1 MKAELRE
8 LVQELEQAFNE
19 TVCESDRIASVLA
32 DIKSRGYDV
41 MLALDVTIGLTTAE
55 AAANHIEPKVPAAE
69 SVEFALTTGDQE
81 FLQSLNISVE

>member
-1 MKAELRE
+1 MKTELRE

-41 MLALDVTIGLTTAE
+41 LLALDVTIGVTAAETAE
-55 AAANHIEPKVPAAE
+55 KHLDPKPVVE
-69 SVEFALTTGDQE
+69 SRGELALSTQDE
-81 FLQSLNISVE
+81 DFLQALHISAA

>member
-1 MKAELRE
+1 MKTELRE

-41 MLALDVTIGLTTAE
+41 VLALDVTIGVTAAE
-55 AAANHIEPKVPAAE
+55 AAQNHVEPKPVVE
-69 SVEFALTTGDQE
+69 SHGELAFTANDE
-81 FLQSLNISVE
+81 DFLRALNISAA

>member
-1 MKAELRE
+1 MKTELRE

-41 MLALDVTIGLTTAE
+41 LLALDVTIGVTAAE
-55 AAANHIEPKVPAAE
+55 TAQNHLEPKPV
-69 SVEFALTTGDQE
+69 VETKGELALTAHDQD
-81 FLQSLNISVE
+81 FLQALNISAA